1 MTSTVK
7 LQRRITFSSG
17 HRYWLNR
24 LSPEENRAI
33 FGPWAS
39 PYNHGHN
46 YVLWVTAEGKVD
58 PVNGMV
64 VNIKWIDDL
73 LKERV
78 LKPFDQKSINDEVPE
93 FFDLSPSIENLLI
106 HFSSLLEDLP
116 GGARLTH
123 LKLEEHPLLYGELD
137 LTLHQGPMI
146 SLTRIYEFA
155 ASHRLHTDALSPE
168 ENVRL
173 YSKCSHPHG
182 HGHNYVL
189 EVTVSGQPDP
199 ISGMLADLTALD
211 QVVEEKIISRY
222 DHRNL
227 DLDVEEL
234 QGLVTTSENVA
245 QAIFAKL
252 DSQVPG
258 RLERVRLHETAR
270 NIFEVSRS

>member
-7 LQRRITFSSG
+7 LQRRIAFSSG

-24 LSPEENRAI
+24 LSPEENRGV

-39 PYNHGHN
+39 PFNHGHN
-46 YVLWVTAEGKVD
+46 YVLWVTAEGPVD

-73 LKERV
+73 LKDRI

-93 FFDLSPSIENLLI
+93 FHDLAPTVENLLI
-106 HFSSLLEDLP
+106 HFSSLLEELP
-116 GGARLTH
+116 GGATLTH
-123 LKLEEHPLLYGELD
+123 LKLEEHPLFYGELD
-137 LTLHQGPMI
+137 LAPPQGPMI

-173 YSKCSHPHG
+173 YSKCNHPHG

-189 EVTVSGQPDP
+189 EVTISGQPDP
-199 ISGMLADLTALD
+199 VSGMIADLSALD
-211 QVVEEKIISRY
+211 QVVDERILSRY

-234 QGLVTTSENVA
+234 QGQVTTSENVA
-245 QAIFAKL
+245 KAIFAL
-252 DSQVPG
+252 LENQVPG

>member
-24 LSPEENRAI
+24 LSPDENHAI

-39 PYNHGHN
+39 PFNHGHN
-46 YVLWVTAEGKVD
+46 YVLWVMAEGEVD

-73 LKERV
+73 LKERI

-93 FFDLSPSIENLLI
+93 FRDLSPSIENLLI

-116 GGARLTH
+116 GEATLTH

-137 LTLHQGPMI
+137 LTTPQGPMI

-155 ASHRLHTDALSPE
+155 ASHRLHTDLLSPE
-168 ENVRL
+168 ENIRL
-173 YSKCSHPHG
+173 YSKCNHSHG
-182 HGHNYVL
+182 HGHNYLL

-199 ISGMLADLTALD
+199 ISGMLADLSVLD
-211 QVVEEKIISRY
+211 QVVEEKILARY

-227 DLDVEEL
+227 DLDVDEL
-234 QGLVTTSENVA
+234 QGMVTTSENVA
-245 QAIFAKL
+245 RAIFGQL
-252 DSQVPG
+252 ENQVPG

-270 NIFEVSRS
+270 NIFEVARS